1 LPQVSNQLRVLLE
14 IGPKSKRIVAS
25 AMDWPGLERWGRTED
40 EAVEK
45 LLAYVPRYAPVAE
58 RVGLRSEFE
67 QGVMPHIVERTPG
80 NTSTDW
86 WGVAHVPS
94 VIEAEPL
101 TDDELER
108 RIGIMRATWAFFDDG
123 ADADDTPLTKG
134 PRGGG
139 RERDQIVRHVYASE
153 RHNFWRKVGI
163 REDDEV
169 RLTPKELA
177 AHRERYVA
185 AIREYHAEGRPAR
198 RWPLRFLIRRTAQ
211 HAMDHA
217 WELEDRAVRT

>member
-1 LPQVSNQLRVLLE
+1 MTDELRVLLE
-14 IGPKSKRIVAS
+14 IGPKGKRVVAS
-25 AMDWPGLERWGRTED
+25 AMDWPGLERWGRTDD

-58 RVGLRSEFE
+58 RVGLRAEFE
-67 QGVMPHIVERTPG
+67 RGVTPHILERTHG

-86 WGVAHVPS
+86 WGIAHVPS
-94 VIEAEPL
+94 AIEAAPMADE
-101 TDDELER
+101 ELEG
-108 RIGIMRATWAFFDDG
+108 RIGLMRAAWAFFDDA
-123 ADADDTPLTKG
+123 ADGVDAPLTLG

-153 RHNFWRKVGI
+153 RHNFWRKVAI
-163 REDDEV
+163 READEV

-177 AHRERYVA
+177 DLRERYVA
-185 AIREYHAEGRPAR
+185 AIRQYHAEGRPAR
-198 RWPLRFLIRRTAQ
+198 KWPLRFLIRRTAQ

-217 WELEDRAVRT
+217 WELEDRAPGA

>member
-1 LPQVSNQLRVLLE
+1 MMDQLRVLLE
-14 IGPKSKRIVAS
+14 IGPKGKRVVAS

-40 EAVEK
+40 EAIERM
-45 LLAYVPRYAPVAE
+45 LAYVPRYAPVAD
-58 RVGLRSEFE
+58 RVDLGPEFASRHTP
-67 QGVMPHIVERTPG
+67 VVVERTPG

-94 VIEAEPL
+94 VIEADPL

-108 RIGIMRATWAFFDDG
+108 RIGLMEATWACFDG
-123 ADADDTPLTKG
+123 AAEASDAPLTHG

-139 RERDQIVRHVYASE
+139 RERDHILRHVYASE

-169 RLTPKELA
+169 RLTPEELA
-177 AHRERYVA
+177 GHRERFLA
-185 AIREYHAEGRPAR
+185 AIREYHAQGQPAR

-217 WELEDRAVRT
+217 WELEDRTPGG